1 MLMSIKQ
8 ESDFAYSCFLLPT
21 RQIPLFCFTLVMQLL
36 PLEVC
41 ISLLYLKKMQVFSYT
56 HNPYLC
62 RHTQP
67 STYIIQIATLHIF
80 IFKDTAFFPK
90 DPLVNLSS
98 FRHAIFLKTW
108 LWEMCPSAEI
118 PFFSKGEESSTR
130 SAKHSRVRWTLK

>member
-80 IFKDTAFFPK
+80 IFKDSLLSQRSPSESILIQTCYLSKNLTVGNVPFSR
-90 DPLVNLSS
+90 DP
-98 FRHAIFLKTW
+98 IFL
-108 LWEMCPSAEI
+108 
-118 PFFSKGEESSTR
+118 
-130 SAKHSRVRWTLK
+130 